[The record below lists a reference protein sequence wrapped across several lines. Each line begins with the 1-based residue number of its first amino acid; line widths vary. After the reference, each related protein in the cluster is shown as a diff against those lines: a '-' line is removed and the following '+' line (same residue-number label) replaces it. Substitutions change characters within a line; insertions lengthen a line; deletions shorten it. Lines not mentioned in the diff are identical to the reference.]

1 MNVKEN
7 YKDIKRGERK
17 EIENF
22 NNEENNVLEPLGLY
36 TLNHLLCDHLL
47 HLKNIV
53 RVLREGEQLKTKFLK
68 HYAK

>member
-1 MNVKEN
+1 MKEN
-7 YKDIKRGERK
+7 YKDSERGESK
-17 EIENF
+17 EIKSF
-22 NNEENNVLEPLGLY
+22 NNEGKNVLEPLGLY

-53 RVLREGEQLKTKFLK
+53 RVLRKGEQLKTKLLK